1 MAACIR
7 SNQICFFFAHS
18 EWLLMTI
25 FALFIV
31 PIYLPDDVSS
41 VFWYE
46 YMNVSV
52 SVCASLYLF
61 IFYLMISLSETHAKW
76 MPSLLCALICCSLH
90 FFSITR
96 TYFPFFFVKLKLD
109 FACTESKHC
118 LNFFTAIIMLH
129 QCMTLCVQIIF
140 STKSFKNCSRLPFEC
155 FGCRPFHFIHV
166 FFSVGAIVFFL
177 FLYLL
182 ACAYFEW
189 NRKMECH
196 VKLLQDMYFFLFEFK
211 ECVFCNIYTRLFQ
224 FLMVN
229 PKFLLIS
236 FLLRSVF
243 ICSAVKKEK
252 SRE

>member
-1 MAACIR
+1 M
-7 SNQICFFFAHS
+7 S
-18 EWLLMTI
+18 
-25 FALFIV
+25 
-31 PIYLPDDVSS
+31 
-41 VFWYE
+41 
-46 YMNVSV
+46 
-52 SVCASLYLF
+52 
-61 IFYLMISLSETHAKW
+61 
-76 MPSLLCALICCSLH
+76 SLLCALICFSLH
-90 FFSITR
+90 FFPSLEHI
-96 TYFPFFFVKLKLD
+96 FPFFVKLKLD

-155 FGCRPFHFIHV
+155 LCCRPFHFILL
-166 FFSVGAIVFFL
+166 FLLELLCFFL
-177 FLYLL
+177 FHYLL
-182 ACAYFEW
+182 ACVYFEW

-196 VKLLQDMYFFLFEFK
+196 VKWLQDMYFLFEFK
-211 ECVFCNIYTRLFQ
+211 EFVFCNIYTRLFQ

-252 SRE
+252 SREKKTTTTTHKQRMNPQQKKENQIGFMWIA